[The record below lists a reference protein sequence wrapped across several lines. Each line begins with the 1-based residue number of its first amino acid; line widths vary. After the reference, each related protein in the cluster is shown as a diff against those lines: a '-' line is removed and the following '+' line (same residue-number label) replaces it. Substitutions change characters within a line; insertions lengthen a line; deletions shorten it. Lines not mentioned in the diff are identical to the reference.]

1 MLGALMG
8 QTAAVRVLLA
18 AKADPNFQFKTEDE
32 ELKKK
37 GSKGETA
44 LMSACKNGHSD
55 AARALLQ
62 SGADALLVDDSGKT
76 ALMHCS
82 GLNGSAKDSNAAA
95 ALLKID
101 KSMVNM
107 EDKEGKTAMYH
118 ACAAGNAKM
127 VVLLQKHKA
136 KIVLGKLNCYVVA
149 QQAGHVEV
157 CDQIYPARAYLQKK
171 FPTLNTEEE
180 FKAARK
186 VLVDYGDAEMLFRE
200 HVRDGIAKDFDEETK
215 DWEKG
220 QLTTT
225 MQRFNPFALLVDGH
239 PAMTKGQD
247 ATPGL
252 ADSNKCLDDI
262 FLLSDTSTKAS
273 DKFLVAANRPE
284 NDEHW
289 ASDEKKWVG
298 VASMAKHHR
307 FMLLKKP
314 VGLVWRFFNVLV
326 YGMGDEG
333 KETKKL
339 SEAVRL
345 LNDMKH
351 AALEFTKKD
360 PTYEWS
366 SNIGL
371 YFHAYPHCSVN
382 ATHLHIVDLEKR
394 GPTMKHLEFKNLNL
408 DDCIKVL
415 EEEERRGAPNRGS
428 TSNMRFG
435 NAPAAAPAAA
445 R

>member
-1 MLGALMG
+1 M
-8 QTAAVRVLLA
+8 
-18 AKADPNFQFKTEDE
+18 
-32 ELKKK
+32 
-37 GSKGETA
+37 
-44 LMSACKNGHSD
+44 
-55 AARALLQ
+55 
-62 SGADALLVDDSGKT
+62 
-76 ALMHCS
+76 
-82 GLNGSAKDSNAAA
+82 
-95 ALLKID
+95 
-101 KSMVNM
+101 
-107 EDKEGKTAMYH
+107 
-118 ACAAGNAKM
+118 
-127 VVLLQKHKA
+127 
-136 KIVLGKLNCYVVA
+136 LGKLNCYVVA

-200 HVRDGIAKDFDEETK
+200 HVRDGIAKDVGDEK

-220 QLTTT
+220 ELTTT
-225 MQRFNPFALLVDGH
+225 FQPFNPFALLVSGH
-239 PAMTKGQD
+239 PAMTGGDDPNKGQN
-247 ATPGL
+247 AVPGL
-252 ADSNKCLDDI
+252 ADSNKCMDTI
-262 FLLSDTSTKAS
+262 LLQSDNKTKAS
-273 DKFLVAANRPE
+273 DVFLIAANRPE

-298 VASMAKHHR
+298 TASMAKYHR

-371 YFHAYPHCSVN
+371 YFHAYPHCSIN
-382 ATHLHIVDLEKR
+382 ATHLHIVDLDTR
-394 GPTMKHLEFKNLNL
+394 GPTHDHLAFKNLHL
-408 DDCIKVL
+408 SDCIKVL
-415 EEEERRGAPNRGS
+415 DSEVRGPKQARSQTIHTQDQELVRYGRRPSVHN
-428 TSNMRFG
+428 
-435 NAPAAAPAAA
+435 
-445 R
+445 